1 MTSTNRPTDP
11 FNLSPLGAIRRH
23 WQWFLGFGILLVF
36 LGTLAVGAATFTT
49 FLSVFFIGL
58 LLLSGGIAK
67 VIYSFWAKD
76 WGGFFISL
84 LVGLLYGVTGGIFLA
99 KPIQAAAALTL
110 LIGSLFVVS
119 GTFKIVSSVT
129 ARFANWGWLLFSGII
144 SLILGI
150 MVLAEWPEA
159 SLWIIGLFVGIDM
172 IIYGWT
178 WVILSISARQ
188 VKH

>member
-1 MTSTNRPTDP
+1 MTNINRPTDP
-11 FNLSPLGAIRRH
+11 FLLSPFRAIRDN
-23 WQWFLGFGILLVF
+23 WGWFLGFGILLIV

-49 FLSVFFIGL
+49 FVSIFLIGVL
-58 LLLSGGIAK
+58 LLAGGIAK

-84 LVGLLYGVTGGIFLA
+84 LVGLLYGVTGAIFLA
-99 KPIQAAAALTL
+99 KPVQAAAGLTL

-119 GTFKIVSSVT
+119 GCFKIASSIV
-129 ARFANWGWLLFSGII
+129 ARFANWGWLLFSGIV

-150 MVLAEWPEA
+150 LVLSEWPLA
-159 SLWIIGLFVGIDM
+159 SLWIIGLFIGIDM

-178 WVILSISARQ
+178 WVILSISARPRT
-188 VKH
+188 K